1 MTQRPD
7 DQRELD
13 ELLQRMERELG
24 ARQPGGAE
32 PGQPTDPLPYGRPP
46 YGAPPQP
53 QVAPQQRR
61 ISASI
66 VLIGIIGSIYVI
78 SGLLSGNIGQPSLPV
93 LVLLGAKVNDLVAAG
108 EYWRLLTATLLH
120 ASLIHIFFNG
130 FALYALGPETER
142 IYGTRRFLALY
153 WLAGLAG
160 SIASFALSPA
170 PAVGASG
177 AIFGLI
183 GGLGVFYYRNR
194 QILGQF
200 GQAQLRGMLAIA
212 GINLLIGFAAQGTID
227 NWGHL
232 GGLIGGALAG
242 LALAPR
248 LEVAEELY
256 PPVLRRVFP
265 PHGWTAAGVL
275 LVGLILLAVVLPP
288 A

>member
-1 MTQRPD
+1 M
-7 DQRELD
+7 
-13 ELLQRMERELG
+13 
-24 ARQPGGAE
+24 
-32 PGQPTDPLPYGRPP
+32 
-46 YGAPPQP
+46 
-53 QVAPQQRR
+53 
-61 ISASI
+61 
-66 VLIGIIGSIYVI
+66 VLVWIIGIIYVI
-78 SGLLSGNIGQPSLPV
+78 SGLLSGNIAQPSLPV
-93 LVLLGAKVNDLVAAG
+93 LVLMGAKVNDLVAAG

-232 GGLIGGALAG
+232 GGLVGGALAG

-248 LEVAEELY
+248 LEVAGQLY
-256 PPVLRRVFP
+256 PPVLRRQFP
-265 PHGWTAAGVL
+265 PNGWAAAGAL
-275 LVGLILLAVVLPP
+275 LAGLFLLAVLLPP

>member
-7 DQRELD
+7 NRHEID
-13 ELLQRMERELG
+13 ELLQRMEREFGSRPVGDG
-24 ARQPGGAE
+24 ADSTQPAE
-32 PGQPTDPLPYGRPP
+32 QSPYGTSYGSPP
-46 YGAPPQP
+46 EPPAQPPQ
-53 QVAPQQRR
+53 RR
-61 ISASI
+61 VYASI
-66 VLIGIIGSIYVI
+66 VLVWIIGSIYV
-78 SGLLSGNIGQPSLPV
+78 LTVVLSGNFTQPSLPV
-93 LVLLGAKVNDLVAAG
+93 LVVLGAKVNDLIAAG
-108 EYWRLLTATLLH
+108 QYWRLLTATLLH
-120 ASLIHIFFNG
+120 ASLLHIFFNG

-153 WLAGLAG
+153 WLAGLSG
-160 SIASFALSPA
+160 SIASYALSPA

-200 GQAQLRGMLAIA
+200 GRAQLRGMLAIA

-227 NWGHL
+227 NWGHM
-232 GGLIGGALAG
+232 GGLVGGALAG

-248 LEVAEELY
+248 LEVAPHIY
-256 PPVLRRVFP
+256 PPVLRREFP
-265 PHGWTAAGVL
+265 SNGWAAAGALLVALVL
-275 LVGLILLAVVLPP
+275 LAGVLPP

>member
-1 MTQRPD
+1 MTQRPED
-7 DQRELD
+7 RNEID
-13 ELLQRMERELG
+13 EALQRMEREYG
-24 ARQPGGAE
+24 SRQSGDGYP
-32 PGQPTDPLPYGRPP
+32 PQQPYGPP
-46 YGAPPQP
+46 AQPVTPPP
-53 QVAPQQRR
+53 RQRF
-61 ISASI
+61 SASI
-66 VLIGIIGSIYVI
+66 VLVWIIAIMYVI
-78 SGLLSGNIGQPSLPV
+78 SGLLSGNITQPSLPV
-93 LVLLGAKVNDLVAAG
+93 LVLLGAKVNDLIAAG

-153 WLAGLAG
+153 WLAGLSG

-183 GGLGVFYYRNR
+183 GGLGVFYYLNR
-194 QILGQF
+194 RMLGQF
-200 GQAQLRGMLAIA
+200 GRAQLQGMIAIA

-248 LEVAEELY
+248 LEVLDQFY
-256 PPVLRRVFP
+256 PPVLRRSFP
-265 PHGWTAAGVL
+265 SSGWAAAGAIL
-275 LVGLILLAVVLPP
+275 AGLFLLAVLLPP

>member
-1 MTQRPD
+1 MTQRPGD
-7 DQRELD
+7 RNEIDEVFQRI
-13 ELLQRMERELG
+13 EREFG
-24 ARQPGGAE
+24 SRQFGDGCPPRQPYGPSA
-32 PGQPTDPLPYGRPP
+32 QPVMPP
-46 YGAPPQP
+46 P
-53 QVAPQQRR
+53 RR
-61 ISASI
+61 RFSASI
-66 VLIGIIGSIYVI
+66 VLIWIIAIMYVI
-78 SGLLSGNIGQPSLPV
+78 SGLLSGNITQPSLPV

-153 WLAGLAG
+153 WLAGLSG
-160 SIASFALSPA
+160 SIASFAFSPA

-183 GGLGVFYYRNR
+183 GGLGVFYYLNR
-194 QILGQF
+194 RMLGQF
-200 GQAQLRGMLAIA
+200 GRAQLQGMIAIA

-248 LEVAEELY
+248 LEVLDQFY
-256 PPVLRRVFP
+256 PPVLRRSFP
-265 PHGWTAAGVL
+265 SSGWAAAGAIL
-275 LVGLILLAVVLPP
+275 AGLFLLAVLLPP